1 MFVLVVLMIPAGSAA
16 RGGAGQ
22 QAPAPPAVPVP
33 EVTPQP
39 PGPAGPVPQVTPQPS
54 PPAKKADPPAPKFP
68 ATARWSITVD
78 AAPIAPPLVTA
89 GRVVLALRSG
99 VLSARH
105 VSDGTEA
112 WTVKLPVDQP
122 PAADGDKIFV
132 FTGETLHA
140 LNGADGSTAWS
151 VRIGQPSA
159 ALLARGGWVISASGG
174 SVAARRASDGETVWT
189 KATGAVSQRA
199 AIDGN
204 ALYVPLTEGRLLA
217 LDLETG
223 TTRWDQPVGPAPTE
237 PLAYADRIYL
247 GSDNKRFMCLHAKSG
262 AIDWQWEI
270 GTRVIGPA
278 AGDPSRVYF
287 TAMDNVLRALSRDH
301 GGQRWK
307 QRLTYRPTGGPVLMD
322 GQVAVP
328 GITSELFG
336 FDVTAGKTTGKLTFP
351 VQLAIGPSFV
361 APDGPDATPA
371 VVSIT
376 GGLTNQWT
384 LSLAIPAPP
393 PAAAEPPAAPPAK

>member
-1 MFVLVVLMIPAGSAA
+1 
-16 RGGAGQ
+16 
-22 QAPAPPAVPVP
+22 
-33 EVTPQP
+33 VTPQP
-39 PGPAGPVPQVTPQPS
+39 PP

-68 ATARWSITVD
+68 AAARWSITVD
-78 AAPIAPPLVTA
+78 AAPVAPPIVIG

-99 VLSARH
+99 VLSARQ
-105 VSDGTEA
+105 VSDGA
-112 WTVKLPVDQP
+112 DVWTVKLPVDQP
-122 PAADGDKIFV
+122 PAADGDMIFV
-132 FTGETLHA
+132 VTGGTLHA

-151 VRIGQPSA
+151 VPIGQPSA
-159 ALLARGGWVISASGG
+159 PLLARGGWVISAGDG
-174 SVAARRASDGETVWT
+174 SVAARRGSDGETVWI

-199 AIDGN
+199 AIEGDI
-204 ALYVPLTEGRLLA
+204 LYVPLTEGRLLA

-223 TTRWDQPVGPAPTE
+223 TTRWDRPVGPAPTE

-247 GSDNKRFMCLHAKSG
+247 GSDNKRFMCLEAKSG

-278 AGDPSRVYF
+278 AGDASRVYF

-307 QRLTYRPTGGPVLMD
+307 QRLAYRPTGGPVLM
-322 GQVAVP
+322 GSQVAVP
-328 GITSELFG
+328 GITSELSG
-336 FDVTAGKTTGKLTFP
+336 FDVTSGKPTGKLTFP

-361 APDGPDATPA
+361 APEGPDGTAA

-384 LSLAIPAPP
+384 LSLSIAAPP
-393 PAAAEPPAAPPAK
+393 PAAEPPPVPPVK